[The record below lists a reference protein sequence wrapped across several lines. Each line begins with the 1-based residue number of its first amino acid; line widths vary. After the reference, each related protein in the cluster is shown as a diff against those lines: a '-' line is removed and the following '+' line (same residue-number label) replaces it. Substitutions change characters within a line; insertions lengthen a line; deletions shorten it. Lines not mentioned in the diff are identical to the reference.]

1 MVDIDFA
8 NLIQQSFYE
17 KTFKQTKIMAEALR
31 RSELHLDGRCHMT
44 YLTLEDMRLFEANSN
59 DLEGIVNRLKQVAG
73 VDVAVFMYE
82 LEPGI
87 YKASIR
93 TSEHADAIQIASEFG
108 GGGHLRSAGCSISGT
123 YETVAATEAIN
134 AFGITTGISEAI
146 TDPEAFAG
154 VAWVMTIGI
163 CFSLV
168 LLPFVAKP
176 LHKKFLNAGKKKTET
191 EAAVTEEKAT
201 ETADSKKKKRSF
213 AGFMDYVTP
222 ALFIGLIGA
231 FISNSILGAGD
242 AEKFGDGAGVLSV
255 ITLVTSVVV
264 SIVLELVAKKF
275 KLTWLEP
282 FIMPIGMI
290 LGMVAAI
297 VAYNVLPPEIAMLEW
312 RG

>member
-1 MVDIDFA
+1 MDFRSTPA
-8 NLIQQSFYE
+8 LYLI
-17 KTFKQTKIMAEALR
+17 A
-31 RSELHLDGRCHMT
+31 
-44 YLTLEDMRLFEANSN
+44 
-59 DLEGIVNRLKQVAG
+59 AG
-73 VDVAVFMYE
+73 VILFVLVQSVFFLVKAWKRGKE
-82 LEPGI
+82 LGLDT
-87 YKASIR
+87 KKLKNSV
-93 TSEHADAIQIASEFG
+93 TSSALFTIPSALSVLATVIALAPALGLVIPWVRLSVIG
-108 GGGHLRSAGCSISGT
+108 NIT

-168 LLPFVAKP
+168 ILPFVAKP
-176 LHKKFLNAGKKKTET
+176 LHKKFLSAGKKKDEPETAVVAEEGADAKT
-191 EAAVTEEKAT
+191 EAPANG
-201 ETADSKKKKRSF
+201 KKKRGF
-213 AGFMDYVTP
+213 AGFMDHVTP

-231 FISNSILGAGD
+231 FISNSILGAGKED
-242 AEKFGDGAGVLSV
+242 VALDGAGVLSV
-255 ITLVTSVVV
+255 ITLATAVISSVILEVVT
-264 SIVLELVAKKF
+264 KKF

-297 VAYNVLPPEIAMLEW
+297 VCYNVLPPDVALLEW

>member
-1 MVDIDFA
+1 MDFKSSTALYLIAACVILFVLAQSVFFLVKAWKRGKELGIDSKKLK
-8 NLIQQSFYE
+8 NSITSS
-17 KTFKQTKIMAEALR
+17 ALFTIP
-31 RSELHLDGRCHMT
+31 SALSVLATVIALAPALG
-44 YLTLEDMRLFEANSN
+44 LVVPWVRLSVLGN
-59 DLEGIVNRLKQVAG
+59 I
-73 VDVAVFMYE
+73 
-82 LEPGI
+82 
-87 YKASIR
+87 
-93 TSEHADAIQIASEFG
+93 
-108 GGGHLRSAGCSISGT
+108 T

-146 TDPEAFAG
+146 TDPEVFAG

-168 LLPFVAKP
+168 ILPFVAKP
-176 LHKKFLNAGKKKTET
+176 LHKKFLNAGKKKEEPETAVVADEQT
-191 EAAVTEEKAT
+191 EAAP
-201 ETADSKKKKRSF
+201 ETKKKKRSF

-231 FISNSILGAGD
+231 FISNSILGAGKKD
-242 AEKFGDGAGVLSV
+242 VALDGAGVLSV
-255 ITLVTSVVV
+255 VTLVTAVV
-264 SIVLELVAKKF
+264 SSIILELISKKC

-297 VAYNVLPPEIAMLEW
+297 ICYNVLPPEIAMLEW